1 MAQLPEYKTLVEKQ
15 DFFQEHDHY
24 KIDTR
29 EQLDDWYQYYTHNIK
44 REYPTDFIFRGSNA
58 SKVKLVDLATHTSGE
73 EPITGWL
80 YITY

>member
-1 MAQLPEYKTLVEKQ
+1 MKELKDRINRSDLLSKYLPNNITEDK
-15 DFFQEHDHY
+15 
-24 KIDTR
+24 
-29 EQLDDWYQYYTHNIK
+29 DW
-44 REYPTDFIFRGSNA
+44 A